1 MDYVESES
9 DFRSGSKFF
18 YSPAYNSIKG
28 MENVSS
34 EGANKTPGVD
44 INVGKSAATENGSQ
58 AKSCPPRWGCFSFR
72 YYKIFWTCKK
82 EMTWFIY
89 I

>member
-1 MDYVESES
+1 
-9 DFRSGSKFF
+9 
-18 YSPAYNSIKG
+18 

-58 AKSCPPRWGCFSFR
+58 AKSCPPR
-72 YYKIFWTCKK
+72 
-82 EMTWFIY
+82 
-89 I
+89 